1 MNVWIALIGGI
12 ILGWLVEWIIDWFY
26 WRRGAQAFYT
36 MEHELR
42 QELAAARRQLAEAQA
57 TIERLQGQSPPDT
70 PPSTGPTARAGGSGD
85 SASHLTR
92 SSGEPRT
99 Q

>member
-12 ILGWLVEWIIDWFY
+12 ILGWLVEWIIDWLY

-42 QELAAARRQLAEAQA
+42 QELAAVRRQLAEAQA
-57 TIERLQGQSPPDT
+57 TIERLQGHSPSDA
-70 PPSTGPTARAGGSGD
+70 PPPAGKNPRASGD
-85 SASHLTR
+85 SAGHLTH
-92 SSGEPRT
+92 SSGEQRT